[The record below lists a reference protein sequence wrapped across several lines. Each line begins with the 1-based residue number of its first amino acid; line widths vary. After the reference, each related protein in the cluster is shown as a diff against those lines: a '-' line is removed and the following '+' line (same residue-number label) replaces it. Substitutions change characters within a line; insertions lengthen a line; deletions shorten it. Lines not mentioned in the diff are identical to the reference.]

1 MIDQT
6 VLPNRLSYV
15 VYTTPEQVA
24 DAIRTM
30 VIRGAPAI
38 GVAAAMGVALA
49 ARRSKAADVPGLVRD
64 LEASATMLRST
75 RPTAVNLFWGVDR
88 VMAKARSS
96 PSVKRAKEE
105 LESEVKRMENEDVE
119 VNRRLG
125 RVGAGLIRDG
135 DTVLTQCNAGSL
147 ATVGYGT
154 AL

>member
-1 MIDQT
+1 MRMIDQT

-24 DAIRTM
+24 HAIRTM

-64 LEASATMLRST
+64 LEASASMLRST

-105 LESEVKRMENEDVE
+105 LESEVKRMAKMGKEAIIAVIERRGE
-119 VNRRLG
+119 VIYYKVSKARF
-125 RVGAGLIRDG
+125 
-135 DTVLTQCNAGSL
+135 
-147 ATVGYGT
+147 
-154 AL
+154 